1 MHPEEHTTVLC
12 KIRKYVVCH
21 SKIKKIAYITCN
33 QLRFKHF
40 SLSVSFVSLGRI
52 RELNKD
58 FRGIDRPTDVLAFP
72 LFPRADVRQGLPFD
86 YALGDVVICVA
97 MAAKSSVRLGQNLGQ
112 EVCFL
117 LVHGILHLCGYD
129 HRQPQEEAVMLAE
142 QRRIMD
148 KLDARVW
155 RECVVLRSCRR
166 N

>member
-1 MHPEEHTTVLC
+1 MHPEEHTTVIC
-12 KIRKYVVCH
+12 NIRKYTVCR
-21 SKIKKIAYITCN
+21 SKIKQIAHITFS

-52 RELNKD
+52 RGLSKD
-58 FRGIDRPTDVLAFP
+58 FLGIDRPTDVLAFP
-72 LFPRADVRQGLPFD
+72 LFSRTDVRRGLPFD
-86 YALGDVVICVA
+86 HTLGDVVICVA
-97 MAAKSSVRLGQNLGQ
+97 MAAKSAVRLGQSLGR

-142 QRRIMD
+142 QLRILD
-148 KLDARVW
+148 QLDAGVW
-155 RECVVLRSCRR
+155 RECVVLRNGRR